1 MANENSELNRQI
13 LRANVVGNSIS
24 QRHINQTNINMEAA
38 LPASNHN
45 NRRHQIK
52 DDSNLNIWRI
62 QEKGKEED
70 EEEEEEEEEE
80 KEEEEEEEEEENG
93 QINEAR
99 EEENEIIPPVR

>member
-70 EEEEEEEEEE
+70 EEEEEEE
-80 KEEEEEEEEEENG
+80 KEEEEEENG